1 MNIIDAG
8 ANYMKFEIVPTE
20 KAAALRKAFIQQF
33 VDTTSDHYQ
42 KHIATLIQYADGFYY
57 DGYLWDCLQDNKEWK
72 KECRMEEAAAFLR
85 NKESVFVM
93 WDLFSKE
100 RRCSYKLCSL
110 KYPTNTIIN
119 VRGDYFAQ
127 VVVEEWNKEQAAWE
141 ADCMCQGLWLPE
153 DIYCFDES
161 MSWYAIFT
169 HEGWDSWTNPELD
182 DNAYIRVCFLSF

>member
-1 MNIIDAG
+1 MNIIDSG

-42 KHIATLIQYADGFYY
+42 KHIATLVQYADGFYY

-93 WDLFSKE
+93 WDLLSRE
-100 RRCSYKLCSL
+100 RRCSHKLCSL

-127 VVVEEWNKEQAAWE
+127 IVAEEWNKEQAAWE

-169 HEGWDSWTNPELD
+169 HEGRDSWTNPELD